1 MSKYLIVRTF
11 CGNIENANKIIDILL
26 EKKLIVGSQITE
38 VYSKYWWNNYLE
50 ESQEYKLEF
59 RTKESK
65 YNEIEQVIKENHT
78 YKLPEISYCTLKGS
92 KEFEEWIDKFV
103 ED

>member
-1 MSKYLIVRTF
+1 MSKYIIVRTF
-11 CGNIENANKIIDILL
+11 CDDLGNANEILNYL
-26 EKKLIVGSQITE
+26 LDNKLIVASQITE

-50 ESQEYKLEF
+50 ESKEYKLEF

-65 YNEIEQVIKENHT
+65 YKQIEEVIKEKHN
-78 YKLPEISYCTLKGS
+78 YKLPEVSYSELHGS